1 MWISK
6 YLYHIPVCLQYTNML
21 CKFVDL
27 LHIWYTNLKHIL
39 AGGFINIFDQFDQ
52 KWFWGILSDKIAKS
66 DIGNQ
71 PFQSFYWDFSPQR
84 WCILIV
90 DQNATTWHRNLL
102 NKGQVGGSGGQ
113 VGATLGASRSR
124 RSSMLIRRGLLNH
137 FACSTIPS
145 YHLHCHCTMGK
156 LKYLKFISPWIL
168 ASSVVLFPHSSGDF
182 NFWNIH
188 SVHFSLNRHWK
199 HGCWL
204 RVIHLNPYTY
214 ITTVQHPSVDGLLP
228 TISDQRIVKGQ

>member
-27 LHIWYTNLKHIL
+27 LHIWYTNLKHII
-39 AGGFINIFDQFDQ
+39 G
-52 KWFWGILSDKIAKS
+52 KWVYQHIWSIWSKVVLRDSLRKDCQVWYQMKAAS
-66 DIGNQ
+66 SVQ
-71 PFQSFYWDFSPQR
+71 FQSFYWDFSPQLC
-84 WCILIV
+84 CILIV

-145 YHLHCHCTMGK
+145 YHLHCHCTTGK

-168 ASSVVLFPHSSGDF
+168 ASSVVLFSHSSGDL
-182 NFWNIH
+182 WNIH

-204 RVIHLNPYTY
+204 RVIHLNPSIDSTNG
-214 ITTVQHPSVDGLLP
+214 S
-228 TISDQRIVKGQ
+228 

>member
-1 MWISK
+1 MIYQSQTYYWQVGLSTYLINLIKSGSEGFSPKRLPSLISDESS
-6 YLYHIPVCLQYTNML
+6 
-21 CKFVDL
+21 F
-27 LHIWYTNLKHIL
+27 
-39 AGGFINIFDQFDQ
+39 
-52 KWFWGILSDKIAKS
+52 
-66 DIGNQ
+66 IGNQ

-124 RSSMLIRRGLLNH
+124 RSSMLIRRALLNH

-199 HGCWL
+199 HGRWL

-214 ITTVQHPSVDGLLP
+214 STTVQHPSVDGLLP